1 MSKMPN
7 IRLTSV
13 EDLFKTDEERQVD
26 KLEKVQIVPADQV
39 HPYPREPY
47 QVSRP
52 TSDLVQLMDSIE
64 RVGIAEPMIV
74 RPRTEG
80 GYEIIAGHRRDYCA
94 RKLGLPDRP
103 VIVREYDDATADV
116 LISDYNITREDLLP
130 SERARAYALWMDG
143 MRRTAGRPS
152 KNSLQ
157 NEEDFRNG
165 SSKNSLQNEE
175 DFKNGSSKTSLQNEE
190 KLVGKLSVE
199 LLAAQVK
206 ENVSTVQR
214 YIRLTHLIPALLDRV
229 DEKKL
234 GFIPAA
240 DYLYKLTEKEQVML
254 EMVMA
259 QEQVSPS
266 VDQAQQL
273 KRLSEAGELTETA
286 LRQVM
291 AKKAKEKKVVLK
303 ETSLEEYFPS
313 SYTPKQMED
322 VILHLLKD
330 WKARQE

>member
-13 EDLFKTDEERQVD
+13 EDLFKTDEERQTD
-26 KLEKVQIVPADQV
+26 KLEKVQIVPAELV

-47 QVSRP
+47 QVDRA
-52 TSDLVQLMDSIE
+52 TADLVQLMDSIQ

-74 RPRTEG
+74 RPRAEG

-143 MRRTAGRPS
+143 MRRQGQRST
-152 KNSLQ
+152 SLQ
-157 NEEDFRNG
+157 NEEKLEQG
-165 SSKNSLQNEE
+165 SAS
-175 DFKNGSSKTSLQNEE
+175 TSLQNEE

-199 LLAAQVK
+199 LLAEQVQ
-206 ENVSTVQR
+206 ENVSTIQR

-254 EMVMA
+254 EMVMV

-273 KRLSEAGELTETA
+273 KRLSEAGELTEAA
-286 LRQVM
+286 LRKIM

-303 ETSLEEYFPS
+303 ETSLGEYFPP

-330 WKARQE
+330 WSAKQGIPKDET

>member
-13 EDLFKTDEERQVD
+13 EDLFKTDEERQTD
-26 KLEKVQIVPADQV
+26 KLEKVQIVPAELV

-47 QVSRP
+47 QVDRA
-52 TSDLVQLMDSIE
+52 TADLVQLMDSIQ

-116 LISDYNITREDLLP
+116 LISDYNIRREDLLP

-157 NEEDFRNG
+157 IEEN
-165 SSKNSLQNEE
+165 LM
-175 DFKNGSSKTSLQNEE
+175 
-190 KLVGKLSVE
+190 GKLSVE
-199 LLAAQVK
+199 LLAEQVQ

-254 EMVMA
+254 EMVMV
-259 QEQVSPS
+259 QKQVSPS

-273 KRLSEAGELTETA
+273 KRMSEAGELTEA
-286 LRQVM
+286 VLRQIM
-291 AKKAKEKKVVLK
+291 AKKTKEKKVVLK
-303 ETSLEEYFPS
+303 ETSLGEYFPP

-330 WKARQE
+330 WSAKQGTPKDET

>member
-13 EDLFKTDEERQVD
+13 EDLFKTDEERQTD
-26 KLEKVQIVPADQV
+26 KLEKVQIVPAELV

-47 QVSRP
+47 QVDRA
-52 TSDLVQLMDSIE
+52 TADLVQLMDSIQ

-94 RKLGLPDRP
+94 RKLGLPERP

-116 LISDYNITREDLLP
+116 LISDYNIRREDLLP

-157 NEEDFRNG
+157 NEENFRNG
-165 SSKNSLQNEE
+165 SSENSLQIEE
-175 DFKNGSSKTSLQNEE
+175 NLM
-190 KLVGKLSVE
+190 GKLSVE
-199 LLAAQVK
+199 LLAEQVQ

-240 DYLYKLTEKEQVML
+240 DYLHKLTEKEQVML
-254 EMVMA
+254 EMVMV

-273 KRLSEAGELTETA
+273 KRLSEAGELTEAA
-286 LRQVM
+286 LRQIM

-303 ETSLEEYFPS
+303 ETSLGEYFPQD
-313 SYTPKQMED
+313 YTPKQMED

-330 WKARQE
+330 WSAKQGIPKDET

>member
-13 EDLFKTDEERQVD
+13 EDLFKTDEERQTD
-26 KLEKVQIVPADQV
+26 KLERVQIVPAELV

-47 QVSRP
+47 QVDRA
-52 TSDLVQLMDSIE
+52 TADLVQLMDSIQ

-116 LISDYNITREDLLP
+116 LISDYNIRREDLLP

-157 NEEDFRNG
+157 NEENFRNG
-165 SSKNSLQNEE
+165 SSENSLQIEE
-175 DFKNGSSKTSLQNEE
+175 NLM
-190 KLVGKLSVE
+190 GKLSVE
-199 LLAAQVK
+199 LLAEQVQ

-254 EMVMA
+254 EMVMV

-273 KRLSEAGELTETA
+273 KRLSEAGELTEA
-286 LRQVM
+286 VLRQIM

-303 ETSLEEYFPS
+303 ETSLGEYFPS

-330 WKARQE
+330 WRAKQGIPKDET

>member
-13 EDLFKTDEERQVD
+13 EDLFKTDEERQTD
-26 KLEKVQIVPADQV
+26 KLEKVQIVPAELV

-47 QVSRP
+47 QVDRA
-52 TSDLVQLMDSIE
+52 TADLVQLMDSIQ

-130 SERARAYALWMDG
+130 SERARAYSLWMEG

-157 NEEDFRNG
+157 NEENFRNG
-165 SSKNSLQNEE
+165 SSENSLQIEE
-175 DFKNGSSKTSLQNEE
+175 NLM
-190 KLVGKLSVE
+190 GKLSVE
-199 LLAAQVK
+199 LLAEQVQ
-206 ENVSTVQR
+206 ENVSTIQR

-254 EMVMA
+254 EMVMV

-273 KRLSEAGELTETA
+273 KRMSEAGELTEA
-286 LRQVM
+286 VLRQIM
-291 AKKAKEKKVVLK
+291 AKKTKEKKVVLK
-303 ETSLEEYFPS
+303 ETSLGEYFPP

-330 WKARQE
+330 WSAKQGIPKDET

>member
-13 EDLFKTDEERQVD
+13 EDLFKTDEERQTD
-26 KLEKVQIVPADQV
+26 KLEKVQIVPAELV

-47 QVSRP
+47 QVDRA
-52 TSDLVQLMDSIE
+52 TADLVQLMDSVE
-64 RVGIAEPMIV
+64 KFGIMEPMIV
-74 RPRTEG
+74 RPRKEG

-94 RKLGLPDRP
+94 RKLGLPARP

-157 NEEDFRNG
+157 NEENFRNG
-165 SSKNSLQNEE
+165 SSENSLQIEE
-175 DFKNGSSKTSLQNEE
+175 NLM
-190 KLVGKLSVE
+190 GKLSVE
-199 LLAAQVK
+199 LLAEQVQ
-206 ENVSTVQR
+206 ENVSTIQR

-240 DYLYKLTEKEQVML
+240 DYLHKLTEKEQVML

-273 KRLSEAGELTETA
+273 KRLSEAGELTEA
-286 LRQVM
+286 VLRQIM

-303 ETSLEEYFPS
+303 ETSLGEYFPQD
-313 SYTPKQMED
+313 YTPKQMEE

>member
-13 EDLFKTDEERQVD
+13 EDLFKTDEERQTD
-26 KLEKVQIVPADQV
+26 KLEKVQIVPAELV

-47 QVSRP
+47 QVDRA
-52 TSDLVQLMDSIE
+52 TADLVQLMDSIQ

-143 MRRTAGRPS
+143 MRRQGQRS
-152 KNSLQ
+152 
-157 NEEDFRNG
+157 
-165 SSKNSLQNEE
+165 
-175 DFKNGSSKTSLQNEE
+175 TSLQIEE

-199 LLAAQVK
+199 LLAEQVQ
-206 ENVSTVQR
+206 ENVSTIQR

-240 DYLYKLTEKEQVML
+240 DYLHKLTEKEQVML

-273 KRLSEAGELTETA
+273 KRLSEAGELTEAA
-286 LRQVM
+286 LRQIM

-303 ETSLEEYFPS
+303 ETSLGEYFPQD
-313 SYTPKQMED
+313 YTPKQMED

-330 WKARQE
+330 WSAKQGIPKDET

>member
-13 EDLFKTDEERQVD
+13 EDLFKTDEERQTD
-26 KLEKVQIVPADQV
+26 KLEKVQIVPAELV

-47 QVSRP
+47 QVDRA
-52 TSDLVQLMDSIE
+52 TADLVQLMDSIQ

-94 RKLGLPDRP
+94 RKLGIPDRP

-157 NEEDFRNG
+157 NEENFRNG
-165 SSKNSLQNEE
+165 SSENSLQIEE
-175 DFKNGSSKTSLQNEE
+175 NLM
-190 KLVGKLSVE
+190 GKLSVE
-199 LLAAQVK
+199 LLAEQVQ
-206 ENVSTVQR
+206 ENVSTIQR

-254 EMVMA
+254 EMVMV

-273 KRLSEAGELTETA
+273 KRMSEAGELTEA
-286 LRQVM
+286 VLRQIM

-303 ETSLEEYFPS
+303 ETSLGEYFPP

-330 WKARQE
+330 WSAKQGTPKDET

>member
-13 EDLFKTDEERQVD
+13 EDLFKTDEERQTD
-26 KLEKVQIVPADQV
+26 KLEKVQIVPAELV

-47 QVSRP
+47 QVDRA
-52 TSDLVQLMDSIE
+52 TADLVQLMDSIQ

-116 LISDYNITREDLLP
+116 LISDYNIRREDLLP

-157 NEEDFRNG
+157 IEEN
-165 SSKNSLQNEE
+165 LM
-175 DFKNGSSKTSLQNEE
+175 
-190 KLVGKLSVE
+190 GKLSVE
-199 LLAAQVK
+199 LLAEQVQ
-206 ENVSTVQR
+206 ENVSTIQR

-254 EMVMA
+254 EMVMV
-259 QEQVSPS
+259 QEQASPS
-266 VDQAQQL
+266 VDQAQ
-273 KRLSEAGELTETA
+273 
-286 LRQVM
+286 
-291 AKKAKEKKVVLK
+291 
-303 ETSLEEYFPS
+303 
-313 SYTPKQMED
+313 
-322 VILHLLKD
+322 
-330 WKARQE
+330 

>member
-13 EDLFKTDEERQVD
+13 EDLFKTDEERQTD
-26 KLEKVQIVPADQV
+26 KLEKVQIVPAELV

-47 QVSRP
+47 QVDRA
-52 TSDLVQLMDSIE
+52 TADLVQLMDSIQ

-157 NEEDFRNG
+157 NEENFRNG
-165 SSKNSLQNEE
+165 SSENSLQIEE
-175 DFKNGSSKTSLQNEE
+175 NLM
-190 KLVGKLSVE
+190 GKLSVE
-199 LLAAQVK
+199 LLAEQVQ
-206 ENVSTVQR
+206 ENVSTIQR

-254 EMVMA
+254 EMVMV

-273 KRLSEAGELTETA
+273 KRMSEAGELTEA
-286 LRQVM
+286 VLRQIM

-303 ETSLEEYFPS
+303 ETSLGEYFPP

-330 WKARQE
+330 WSAKQGIPKDET

>member
-13 EDLFKTDEERQVD
+13 EDLFKTDEERQTD
-26 KLEKVQIVPADQV
+26 KLEKVQIVPAELV

-47 QVSRP
+47 QVDRA
-52 TSDLVQLMDSIE
+52 TADLVQLMDSIQ

-143 MRRTAGRPS
+143 MRRQGQRST
-152 KNSLQ
+152 SLQ
-157 NEEDFRNG
+157 IEEKLEQG
-165 SSKNSLQNEE
+165 SAS
-175 DFKNGSSKTSLQNEE
+175 TSLQNEE

-199 LLAAQVK
+199 LLAEQVQ
-206 ENVSTVQR
+206 ENVSTIQR

-254 EMVMA
+254 EMVMV
-259 QEQVSPS
+259 QKQVSPS

-273 KRLSEAGELTETA
+273 KRMSEAGELTEA
-286 LRQVM
+286 VLRQIM
-291 AKKAKEKKVVLK
+291 AKKTKEKKVVLK
-303 ETSLEEYFPS
+303 ETSLGEYFPP

-330 WKARQE
+330 WSAKQGIPKDET

>member
-13 EDLFKTDEERQVD
+13 EDLFKTDEERQTD
-26 KLEKVQIVPADQV
+26 KLEKVQIVPAELV

-47 QVSRP
+47 QVDRA
-52 TSDLVQLMDSIE
+52 TADLVQLMDSIQ

-157 NEEDFRNG
+157 NEENFRNG
-165 SSKNSLQNEE
+165 SSENSLQIEE
-175 DFKNGSSKTSLQNEE
+175 NLM
-190 KLVGKLSVE
+190 GKLSVE
-199 LLAAQVK
+199 LLAEQVQ
-206 ENVSTVQR
+206 ENVSTIQR

-254 EMVMA
+254 EMVMV

-273 KRLSEAGELTETA
+273 KRMSEAGELTETA

-303 ETSLEEYFPS
+303 ETSLGEYFPP

-330 WKARQE
+330 WSAKQGIPKDET

>member
-13 EDLFKTDEERQVD
+13 EDLFKTDEERQTD
-26 KLEKVQIVPADQV
+26 KLEKVQIVPTELV

-47 QVSRP
+47 QVDRA
-52 TSDLVQLMDSIE
+52 TADLVQLMDSIQ

-74 RPRTEG
+74 RPRAEG

-143 MRRTAGRPS
+143 MRRQGQRS
-152 KNSLQ
+152 
-157 NEEDFRNG
+157 
-165 SSKNSLQNEE
+165 
-175 DFKNGSSKTSLQNEE
+175 TSLQIEE

-199 LLAAQVK
+199 LLAEQVQ

-214 YIRLTHLIPALLDRV
+214 YIRLTHLIPALLARV

-254 EMVMA
+254 EMVMV
-259 QEQVSPS
+259 QKQVSPS

-273 KRLSEAGELTETA
+273 KRMSEAGELTEA
-286 LRQVM
+286 VLRQIM
-291 AKKAKEKKVVLK
+291 AKKTKEKKVVLK
-303 ETSLEEYFPS
+303 ETSLGEYFPP

-330 WKARQE
+330 WSAKQGIPKDET

>member
-13 EDLFKTDEERQVD
+13 EDLFKTDEERQTD
-26 KLEKVQIVPADQV
+26 KLEKVQIVPAELV

-47 QVSRP
+47 QVDRA
-52 TSDLVQLMDSIE
+52 TADLVQLMDSIQ

-157 NEEDFRNG
+157 NEENFRNG
-165 SSKNSLQNEE
+165 SSENSLQIEE
-175 DFKNGSSKTSLQNEE
+175 NLM
-190 KLVGKLSVE
+190 GKLSVE
-199 LLAAQVK
+199 LLAEQVQ
-206 ENVSTVQR
+206 ENVSTIQR

-240 DYLYKLTEKEQVML
+240 DYLHKLTEKEQVML

-273 KRLSEAGELTETA
+273 KRLSEAGELTEAA
-286 LRQVM
+286 LRQIM

-303 ETSLEEYFPS
+303 ETSLGEYFPQD
-313 SYTPKQMED
+313 YTPKQMEE

>member
-13 EDLFKTDEERQVD
+13 EDLFKTDEERQTD
-26 KLEKVQIVPADQV
+26 KLERVQIVPAELV

-47 QVSRP
+47 QVDRA
-52 TSDLVQLMDSIE
+52 TADLVQLMDSIQ

-116 LISDYNITREDLLP
+116 LISDYNINREDLLP

-143 MRRTAGRPS
+143 MRRQGQRST
-152 KNSLQ
+152 SLQ
-157 NEEDFRNG
+157 IEEKLEQG
-165 SSKNSLQNEE
+165 SAS
-175 DFKNGSSKTSLQNEE
+175 TSLQNEE

-199 LLAAQVK
+199 LLAEQVQ
-206 ENVSTVQR
+206 ENVSTIQR

-273 KRLSEAGELTETA
+273 KRLSEAGELTEA
-286 LRQVM
+286 VLRQIM

-303 ETSLEEYFPS
+303 ETSLGEYFPQD
-313 SYTPKQMED
+313 YTPKQMED

-330 WKARQE
+330 WRAKQGIPKDET

>member
-13 EDLFKTDEERQVD
+13 EDLFRTDEERQTD
-26 KLEKVQIVPADQV
+26 KLEKVQIVPAELV

-47 QVSRP
+47 QVDRA
-52 TSDLVQLMDSIE
+52 TADLVQLMDSIQ

-143 MRRTAGRPS
+143 MRRQGQRST
-152 KNSLQ
+152 SLQ
-157 NEEDFRNG
+157 IEEKLEQG
-165 SSKNSLQNEE
+165 SAS
-175 DFKNGSSKTSLQNEE
+175 TSLQNEE

-199 LLAAQVK
+199 LLAEQVQ

-240 DYLYKLTEKEQVML
+240 DYLHKLTEKEQVML

-273 KRLSEAGELTETA
+273 KRLSEAGELTEA
-286 LRQVM
+286 VLRQIM

-303 ETSLEEYFPS
+303 ETSLGEYFPQD
-313 SYTPKQMED
+313 YTPKQMED

-330 WKARQE
+330 WSAKQGIPKDET

>member
-13 EDLFKTDEERQVD
+13 EDLFKTDEERQTD
-26 KLEKVQIVPADQV
+26 KLEKVQIVPAELV

-47 QVSRP
+47 QVDRA
-52 TSDLVQLMDSIE
+52 TADLVQLMDSIQ

-103 VIVREYDDATADV
+103 VIVREYDDAMADV

-157 NEEDFRNG
+157 NEENFRN
-165 SSKNSLQNEE
+165 SSPENSLQIEE
-175 DFKNGSSKTSLQNEE
+175 NLM
-190 KLVGKLSVE
+190 GKLSVE
-199 LLAAQVK
+199 LLAEQVQ

-240 DYLYKLTEKEQVML
+240 DYLHKLTEKEQVML

-286 LRQVM
+286 LRQIM

-303 ETSLEEYFPS
+303 ETSLGEYFPQD
-313 SYTPKQMED
+313 YTPKQMED

-330 WKARQE
+330 WSAKQGIPKDET

>member
-13 EDLFKTDEERQVD
+13 EDLFKTDEERQTD
-26 KLEKVQIVPADQV
+26 KLEKVQIVPAELV

-47 QVSRP
+47 QVDRA
-52 TSDLVQLMDSIE
+52 TADLVQLMDSIQ

-74 RPRTEG
+74 RPRAEG

-143 MRRTAGRPS
+143 MRRQGQRST
-152 KNSLQ
+152 SLQ
-157 NEEDFRNG
+157 IEEKLEQG
-165 SSKNSLQNEE
+165 SAS
-175 DFKNGSSKTSLQNEE
+175 TSLQNEE

-199 LLAAQVK
+199 LLAEQVQ
-206 ENVSTVQR
+206 ENVSTIQR

-254 EMVMA
+254 EMVMV
-259 QEQVSPS
+259 QKQVSPS

-273 KRLSEAGELTETA
+273 KRMSEAGELTEA
-286 LRQVM
+286 VLRQIM

-303 ETSLEEYFPS
+303 ETSLGEYFPP

-330 WKARQE
+330 WSAKQGIPKDET

>member
-13 EDLFKTDEERQVD
+13 EDLFKTDEERQTD
-26 KLEKVQIVPADQV
+26 KLEKVQIVPAELV

-47 QVSRP
+47 QVDRA
-52 TSDLVQLMDSIE
+52 TADLVQLMDSIQ

-74 RPRTEG
+74 RPRAEG

-143 MRRTAGRPS
+143 MRRQGQRS
-152 KNSLQ
+152 
-157 NEEDFRNG
+157 
-165 SSKNSLQNEE
+165 
-175 DFKNGSSKTSLQNEE
+175 TSLQIEE

-199 LLAAQVK
+199 LLAEQVQ

-214 YIRLTHLIPALLDRV
+214 YIRLTHLIPALLARV

-254 EMVMA
+254 EMVMV
-259 QEQVSPS
+259 QKQVSPS

-273 KRLSEAGELTETA
+273 KRMSEAGELTEA
-286 LRQVM
+286 VLRQIM
-291 AKKAKEKKVVLK
+291 AKKTKEKKVVLK
-303 ETSLEEYFPS
+303 ETSLGEYFPP

-330 WKARQE
+330 WSAKQGIPKDET

>member
-13 EDLFKTDEERQVD
+13 EDLFKTDEERQID
-26 KLEKVQIVPADQV
+26 KLEKVQIVPAELV

-47 QVSRP
+47 QVDRA
-52 TSDLVQLMDSIE
+52 TADLVQLMDSIQ

-143 MRRTAGRPS
+143 MRRQGQRST
-152 KNSLQ
+152 SLQ
-157 NEEDFRNG
+157 NEEKLEQG
-165 SSKNSLQNEE
+165 SAS
-175 DFKNGSSKTSLQNEE
+175 TSLQNEE

-199 LLAAQVK
+199 LLAEQVQ

-214 YIRLTHLIPALLDRV
+214 YIRLTHLIPALLARV

-254 EMVMA
+254 EMVMV

-273 KRLSEAGELTETA
+273 KRMSEAGELTEA
-286 LRQVM
+286 VLRQIM
-291 AKKAKEKKVVLK
+291 AKKTKEKKVVLK
-303 ETSLEEYFPS
+303 ETSLGEYFPP

-330 WKARQE
+330 WSAKQGTPKDET

>member
-13 EDLFKTDEERQVD
+13 EDLFKTDEERQTD
-26 KLEKVQIVPADQV
+26 KLEKVQIVPAELV

-47 QVSRP
+47 QVDRA
-52 TSDLVQLMDSIE
+52 TADLVQLMDSIQ

-74 RPRTEG
+74 RPRAEG

-143 MRRTAGRPS
+143 MRRQGQRST
-152 KNSLQ
+152 SLQ
-157 NEEDFRNG
+157 NEEKLEQG
-165 SSKNSLQNEE
+165 SAS
-175 DFKNGSSKTSLQNEE
+175 TSLQNEE

-199 LLAAQVK
+199 LLAEQVQ
-206 ENVSTVQR
+206 ENVSTIQR

-254 EMVMA
+254 EMVMV

-273 KRLSEAGELTETA
+273 KRMSEAGELTEA
-286 LRQVM
+286 VLRQIM

-303 ETSLEEYFPS
+303 ETSLGEYFPP

-330 WKARQE
+330 WSAKQGIPKDET

>member
-1 MSKMPN
+1 MSSKMPD
-7 IRLTSV
+7 IRLASV
-13 EDLFKTDEERQVD
+13 EDLFKTDEERQTD
-26 KLEKVQIVPADQV
+26 KLEKVQIVPAELV
-39 HPYPREPY
+39 HPCPREPY
-47 QVSRP
+47 QVDRA
-52 TSDLVQLMDSIE
+52 TADLVQLMDSIQ

-94 RKLGLPDRP
+94 RKLGIPDRP

-143 MRRTAGRPS
+143 MRRQGQRST
-152 KNSLQ
+152 SLQ
-157 NEEDFRNG
+157 NEEKLEQG
-165 SSKNSLQNEE
+165 SAS
-175 DFKNGSSKTSLQNEE
+175 TSLQNEE

-199 LLAAQVK
+199 LLAEQVQ
-206 ENVSTVQR
+206 ENVSTIQR

-254 EMVMA
+254 EMVMV
-259 QEQVSPS
+259 QKQVSPS
-266 VDQAQQL
+266 VDQAQ
-273 KRLSEAGELTETA
+273 
-286 LRQVM
+286 
-291 AKKAKEKKVVLK
+291 
-303 ETSLEEYFPS
+303 
-313 SYTPKQMED
+313 
-322 VILHLLKD
+322 
-330 WKARQE
+330 

>member
-13 EDLFKTDEERQVD
+13 EDLFKTDEERQTD
-26 KLEKVQIVPADQV
+26 KLEKVQIVPAELV

-47 QVSRP
+47 QVDRA
-52 TSDLVQLMDSIE
+52 TADLVQLMDSIQ

-157 NEEDFRNG
+157 NEENFRNG
-165 SSKNSLQNEE
+165 SSENSLQIEE
-175 DFKNGSSKTSLQNEE
+175 NLM
-190 KLVGKLSVE
+190 GKLSVE
-199 LLAAQVK
+199 LLAEQVQ

-240 DYLYKLTEKEQVML
+240 DYLHKLTEKEQVML

-273 KRLSEAGELTETA
+273 KRLSEAGELTEA
-286 LRQVM
+286 VLRQIM

-303 ETSLEEYFPS
+303 ETSLGEYFPQD
-313 SYTPKQMED
+313 YTPKQMED

-330 WKARQE
+330 WSAKQGIPKDET

>member
-13 EDLFKTDEERQVD
+13 EDLFKTDEERQTD
-26 KLEKVQIVPADQV
+26 KLEKVQIVPAELG

-47 QVSRP
+47 QVDRA
-52 TSDLVQLMDSIE
+52 TADLVQLMDSIQ

-157 NEEDFRNG
+157 IEEN
-165 SSKNSLQNEE
+165 LM
-175 DFKNGSSKTSLQNEE
+175 
-190 KLVGKLSVE
+190 GKLSVE
-199 LLAAQVK
+199 LLAEQVQ

-240 DYLYKLTEKEQVML
+240 DYLHKLTEKEQVML

-273 KRLSEAGELTETA
+273 KRLSEAGELTEAA
-286 LRQVM
+286 LRQIM

-303 ETSLEEYFPS
+303 ETSLGEYFPQD
-313 SYTPKQMED
+313 YTPKQMED

-330 WKARQE
+330 WSAKQGIPKDET

>member
-13 EDLFKTDEERQVD
+13 EDLFKTDEERQTD
-26 KLEKVQIVPADQV
+26 KLEKVQIVPAERV

-47 QVSRP
+47 QVDRA
-52 TSDLVQLMDSIE
+52 TADLVQLMDSIQ

-116 LISDYNITREDLLP
+116 LISDYNIRREDLLP

-143 MRRTAGRPS
+143 MRRQGQRST
-152 KNSLQ
+152 SLQ
-157 NEEDFRNG
+157 IEEKLEQG
-165 SSKNSLQNEE
+165 SAS
-175 DFKNGSSKTSLQNEE
+175 TSLQNEE

-199 LLAAQVK
+199 LLAEQVQ

-214 YIRLTHLIPALLDRV
+214 YIRLTHLIPVLLDRV

-240 DYLYKLTEKEQVML
+240 DYLHKLTEKEQVML

-273 KRLSEAGELTETA
+273 KRLSEAGELTEA
-286 LRQVM
+286 VLRQIM

-303 ETSLEEYFPS
+303 ETSLGEYFPQD
-313 SYTPKQMED
+313 YTPKQMED

-330 WKARQE
+330 WSAKQGIPKDET

>member
-13 EDLFKTDEERQVD
+13 EDLFKTDEERQTD

-47 QVSRP
+47 QVDRA
-52 TSDLVQLMDSIE
+52 TADLVQLMDSIQ

-157 NEEDFRNG
+157 NEENFRNG
-165 SSKNSLQNEE
+165 SSENSLQIEE
-175 DFKNGSSKTSLQNEE
+175 NLM
-190 KLVGKLSVE
+190 GKLSVE
-199 LLAAQVK
+199 LLAEQVQ

-234 GFIPAA
+234 GFIPAE
-240 DYLYKLTEKEQVML
+240 DYLHKLTEKEQVML

-273 KRLSEAGELTETA
+273 KRLSEAGELTEA
-286 LRQVM
+286 VLRQIM

-303 ETSLEEYFPS
+303 ETSLGEYFPQD
-313 SYTPKQMED
+313 YTPKQMED

-330 WKARQE
+330 WRARQE

>member
-13 EDLFKTDEERQVD
+13 EDLFKTDEERQTD
-26 KLEKVQIVPADQV
+26 KLEKVQIVPAELV

-47 QVSRP
+47 QVDRA
-52 TSDLVQLMDSIE
+52 TADLVQLMDSIQ

-143 MRRTAGRPS
+143 MRRQGQRST
-152 KNSLQ
+152 SLQ
-157 NEEDFRNG
+157 IEEKLEQG
-165 SSKNSLQNEE
+165 SAS
-175 DFKNGSSKTSLQNEE
+175 TSLQNEE

-199 LLAAQVK
+199 LLAEQVQ

-254 EMVMA
+254 EMVMV

-273 KRLSEAGELTETA
+273 KRMSEAGELTEAA
-286 LRQVM
+286 LRQIM

-303 ETSLEEYFPS
+303 ETSLGEYFPQD
-313 SYTPKQMED
+313 YTPKQMEE

-330 WKARQE
+330 WRAKQGIPKDET

>member
-13 EDLFKTDEERQVD
+13 EDLFKTDEERQTD
-26 KLEKVQIVPADQV
+26 KLEKVQIVPAELV

-47 QVSRP
+47 QVDRA
-52 TSDLVQLMDSIE
+52 TADLVQLMDSIQ

-157 NEEDFRNG
+157 NEEN
-165 SSKNSLQNEE
+165 LM
-175 DFKNGSSKTSLQNEE
+175 
-190 KLVGKLSVE
+190 GKLSVE
-199 LLAAQVK
+199 LLAEQVQ
-206 ENVSTVQR
+206 ENVSTIQR

-254 EMVMA
+254 EMVMV

-273 KRLSEAGELTETA
+273 KRMSEAGELTEA
-286 LRQVM
+286 VLRQIM
-291 AKKAKEKKVVLK
+291 AKKTKEKKVVLK
-303 ETSLEEYFPS
+303 ETSLGEYFPP

-330 WKARQE
+330 WSAKQGIPKDET

>member
-13 EDLFKTDEERQVD
+13 EDLFKTDEERQTD
-26 KLEKVQIVPADQV
+26 KLEKVQIVPAELV

-47 QVSRP
+47 QVDRA
-52 TSDLVQLMDSIE
+52 TADLVQLMDSIQ

-143 MRRTAGRPS
+143 MRRQGQRST
-152 KNSLQ
+152 SLQ
-157 NEEDFRNG
+157 IEEKLEQG
-165 SSKNSLQNEE
+165 SAS
-175 DFKNGSSKTSLQNEE
+175 TSLQNEE

-199 LLAAQVK
+199 LLAEQVQ
-206 ENVSTVQR
+206 ENVSTIQR

-240 DYLYKLTEKEQVML
+240 DYLHKLTEKEQVML

-273 KRLSEAGELTETA
+273 KRLSEAGELTEA
-286 LRQVM
+286 VLRQIM

-303 ETSLEEYFPS
+303 ETSLGEYFPQD
-313 SYTPKQMED
+313 YTPKQMED

-330 WKARQE
+330 WSAKQGIPKDET

>member
-13 EDLFKTDEERQVD
+13 EDLFKTDEERQID
-26 KLEKVQIVPADQV
+26 KLEKVQIVPAELV

-47 QVSRP
+47 QVDRA
-52 TSDLVQLMDSIE
+52 TADLVQLMDSIQ

-143 MRRTAGRPS
+143 MRRQGQRST
-152 KNSLQ
+152 SLQ
-157 NEEDFRNG
+157 IEEKLEQG
-165 SSKNSLQNEE
+165 SAS
-175 DFKNGSSKTSLQNEE
+175 TSLQNEE

-199 LLAAQVK
+199 LLAEQVQ
-206 ENVSTVQR
+206 ENVSTIQR

-254 EMVMA
+254 EMVMV

-273 KRLSEAGELTETA
+273 KRMSEAGELTEA
-286 LRQVM
+286 VLRQIM
-291 AKKAKEKKVVLK
+291 AKKTKEKKVVLK
-303 ETSLEEYFPS
+303 ETSLGEYFPP

-330 WKARQE
+330 WRAKQGIPKDET

>member
-13 EDLFKTDEERQVD
+13 EDLFRTDEERQTD
-26 KLEKVQIVPADQV
+26 KLEKVQIVPAERV

-47 QVSRP
+47 QVDRA
-52 TSDLVQLMDSIE
+52 TADLVQLMDSIQ

-116 LISDYNITREDLLP
+116 LISDYNIRREDLLP

-157 NEEDFRNG
+157 NEENFRNG
-165 SSKNSLQNEE
+165 SSENSLQIEE
-175 DFKNGSSKTSLQNEE
+175 NLM
-190 KLVGKLSVE
+190 GKLSVE
-199 LLAAQVK
+199 LLAEQVQ

-214 YIRLTHLIPALLDRV
+214 YIRLTHLIPVLLDRV

-240 DYLYKLTEKEQVML
+240 DYLHKLTEKEQVML

-273 KRLSEAGELTETA
+273 KRLSEAGELTEAA
-286 LRQVM
+286 LRQIM

-303 ETSLEEYFPS
+303 ETSLGEYFPQD
-313 SYTPKQMED
+313 YTPKQMED

-330 WKARQE
+330 WSAKQGIPKDET

>member
-13 EDLFKTDEERQVD
+13 EDLFKTDEERQTD
-26 KLEKVQIVPADQV
+26 KLEKVQIVPAELV

-47 QVSRP
+47 QVDRA
-52 TSDLVQLMDSIE
+52 TADLVQLMDSIQ

-74 RPRTEG
+74 RPRAEG

-157 NEEDFRNG
+157 NEENFRNG
-165 SSKNSLQNEE
+165 SSENSLQIEE
-175 DFKNGSSKTSLQNEE
+175 NLM
-190 KLVGKLSVE
+190 GKLSVE
-199 LLAAQVK
+199 LLAEQVQ
-206 ENVSTVQR
+206 ENVSTIQR

-254 EMVMA
+254 EMVMV

-273 KRLSEAGELTETA
+273 KRMSEAGELTEA
-286 LRQVM
+286 VLRQIM

-303 ETSLEEYFPS
+303 ETSLGEYFPP

-330 WKARQE
+330 WSAKQGIPKDET

>member
-13 EDLFKTDEERQVD
+13 EDLFKTDEERQTD
-26 KLEKVQIVPADQV
+26 KLEKVQIVPAELV

-47 QVSRP
+47 QVDRA
-52 TSDLVQLMDSIE
+52 TADLVQLMDSIQ

-143 MRRTAGRPS
+143 MRRQGQRST
-152 KNSLQ
+152 SLQ
-157 NEEDFRNG
+157 IEEKLEQG
-165 SSKNSLQNEE
+165 SAS
-175 DFKNGSSKTSLQNEE
+175 TSLQNEE

-199 LLAAQVK
+199 LLAEQVQ

-273 KRLSEAGELTETA
+273 KRMSEAGELTEA
-286 LRQVM
+286 VLRQIM

-303 ETSLEEYFPS
+303 ETSLGEYFPP

-330 WKARQE
+330 WSAKQGIPKDET

>member
-13 EDLFKTDEERQVD
+13 EDLFRTDEERQTD
-26 KLEKVQIVPADQV
+26 KLEKVQIVPAELV

-47 QVSRP
+47 QVDRA
-52 TSDLVQLMDSIE
+52 TADLVQLMDSIQ

-157 NEEDFRNG
+157 NEENFRNG
-165 SSKNSLQNEE
+165 SSENSLQIEE
-175 DFKNGSSKTSLQNEE
+175 NLM
-190 KLVGKLSVE
+190 GKLSVE
-199 LLAAQVK
+199 LLAEQVQ
-206 ENVSTVQR
+206 ENVSTIQR

-240 DYLYKLTEKEQVML
+240 DYLHKLAEKEQVML

-273 KRLSEAGELTETA
+273 KRLSEAGELTEAA

-303 ETSLEEYFPS
+303 ETSLGEYFPQD
-313 SYTPKQMED
+313 YTPKQMED

>member
-13 EDLFKTDEERQVD
+13 EDLFKTDEERQTD
-26 KLEKVQIVPADQV
+26 KLEKVQIVPAELV

-47 QVSRP
+47 QVDRA
-52 TSDLVQLMDSIE
+52 TADLVQLMDSIQ

-74 RPRTEG
+74 RPRAEG

-157 NEEDFRNG
+157 NEENFRNG
-165 SSKNSLQNEE
+165 SSENSLQIEE
-175 DFKNGSSKTSLQNEE
+175 NLM
-190 KLVGKLSVE
+190 GKLSVE
-199 LLAAQVK
+199 LLAEQVQ
-206 ENVSTVQR
+206 ENVSTIQR

-254 EMVMA
+254 EMVMV

-273 KRLSEAGELTETA
+273 KRLSEAGALTETA

-303 ETSLEEYFPS
+303 ETSLGEYFPP

-330 WKARQE
+330 WSAKQGIPKDET

>member
-13 EDLFKTDEERQVD
+13 EDLFKTDEERQTD
-26 KLEKVQIVPADQV
+26 KLEKVQIVPAELV

-47 QVSRP
+47 QVDRA
-52 TSDLVQLMDSIE
+52 TADLVQLMDSIQ

-143 MRRTAGRPS
+143 MRRQGQRST
-152 KNSLQ
+152 SLQ
-157 NEEDFRNG
+157 IEEKLEQG
-165 SSKNSLQNEE
+165 SAS
-175 DFKNGSSKTSLQNEE
+175 TSLQNEE

-199 LLAAQVK
+199 LLAEQVQ
-206 ENVSTVQR
+206 ENVSTIQR

-254 EMVMA
+254 EMVMV
-259 QEQVSPS
+259 QKQVSPS

-273 KRLSEAGELTETA
+273 KRMSEAGELTEA
-286 LRQVM
+286 VLRQIM

-303 ETSLEEYFPS
+303 ETSLGEYFPP

-330 WKARQE
+330 WSAKQGTPKDET

>member
-13 EDLFKTDEERQVD
+13 EDLFKTDEERQTD
-26 KLEKVQIVPADQV
+26 KLEKVQIVPAERV

-47 QVSRP
+47 QVDRA
-52 TSDLVQLMDSIE
+52 TADLVQLMDSIQ

-143 MRRTAGRPS
+143 MRRQGQRST
-152 KNSLQ
+152 SLQ
-157 NEEDFRNG
+157 IEEKLEQG
-165 SSKNSLQNEE
+165 SAS
-175 DFKNGSSKTSLQNEE
+175 TSLQNEE

-199 LLAAQVK
+199 LLAEQVQ

-214 YIRLTHLIPALLDRV
+214 YIRLTHLIPVLLDRV

-240 DYLYKLTEKEQVML
+240 DYLHKLTEKEQVML

-273 KRLSEAGELTETA
+273 KRLSEAGELTEAA
-286 LRQVM
+286 LRQIM

-303 ETSLEEYFPS
+303 ETSLGEYFPQD
-313 SYTPKQMED
+313 YTPKQMED

-330 WKARQE
+330 WSAKQGIPKDET

>member
-13 EDLFKTDEERQVD
+13 EDLFKTDEERQTD
-26 KLEKVQIVPADQV
+26 KLEKVQIVPAELV

-47 QVSRP
+47 QVDRA
-52 TSDLVQLMDSIE
+52 TADLVQLMDSIQ

-74 RPRTEG
+74 RPRAEG

-94 RKLGLPDRP
+94 RKLGIPDRP

-143 MRRTAGRPS
+143 MRRQGQRST
-152 KNSLQ
+152 SLQ
-157 NEEDFRNG
+157 IEEKLEQG
-165 SSKNSLQNEE
+165 SAS
-175 DFKNGSSKTSLQNEE
+175 TSLQNEE

-199 LLAAQVK
+199 LLAEQVQ
-206 ENVSTVQR
+206 ENVSTIQR

-273 KRLSEAGELTETA
+273 KRLSEAGELTEAA
-286 LRQVM
+286 LRKIM
-291 AKKAKEKKVVLK
+291 AKKAKAKKVVLK
-303 ETSLEEYFPS
+303 ETSLGEYFPP

-330 WKARQE
+330 WSAKQGIPKDET

>member
-13 EDLFKTDEERQVD
+13 EDLFRTDEERQTD
-26 KLEKVQIVPADQV
+26 KLEKVQIVPAELV

-47 QVSRP
+47 QVDRA
-52 TSDLVQLMDSIE
+52 TADLVQLMDSIQ

-143 MRRTAGRPS
+143 MRRQGQRST
-152 KNSLQ
+152 SLQ
-157 NEEDFRNG
+157 IEEKLEQG
-165 SSKNSLQNEE
+165 SAS
-175 DFKNGSSKTSLQNEE
+175 TSLQNEE

-199 LLAAQVK
+199 LLAEQVQ
-206 ENVSTVQR
+206 ENVSTIQR

-240 DYLYKLTEKEQVML
+240 DYLHKLTEKEQVML

-273 KRLSEAGELTETA
+273 KRLSEAGELTEA
-286 LRQVM
+286 VLRQIM

-303 ETSLEEYFPS
+303 ETSLGEYFPQD
-313 SYTPKQMED
+313 YTPKQMED

-330 WKARQE
+330 WRAKQGIPKDET